1 MVLGFIL
8 YEAVDFVWHFG
19 KMTYNGSKYVYDWYY
34 EIPSADEIEIDKLK
48 LLEEKIVHLEH
59 LLEDKL
65 DEPGEDFTSFHAMTD
80 RLLGKIK
87 GPLTEDKLPSKKLW
101 PILFR

>member
-1 MVLGFIL
+1 MVLGFLL

-48 LLEEKIVHLEH
+48 QLEEKIVHLEH

-65 DEPGEDFTSFHAMTD
+65 DDNN
-80 RLLGKIK
+80 KINNRI
-87 GPLTEDKLPSKKLW
+87 S
-101 PILFR
+101 

>member
-1 MVLGFIL
+1 MVLGFLL

-65 DEPGEDFTSFHAMTD
+65 DDNN
-80 RLLGKIK
+80 KINNRI
-87 GPLTEDKLPSKKLW
+87 S
-101 PILFR
+101 

>member
-19 KMTYNGSKYVYDWYY
+19 KMSYNGSKYVYDWYY

-59 LLEDKL
+59 LLEEKFDDKL
-65 DEPGEDFTSFHAMTD
+65 M
-80 RLLGKIK
+80 LNNK
-87 GPLTEDKLPSKKLW
+87 G
-101 PILFR
+101 

>member
-1 MVLGFIL
+1 MVLGFLL

-65 DEPGEDFTSFHAMTD
+65 D
-80 RLLGKIK
+80 
-87 GPLTEDKLPSKKLW
+87 DKLMLNNKG
-101 PILFR
+101 

>member
-65 DEPGEDFTSFHAMTD
+65 DDK
-80 RLLGKIK
+80 RILNNK
-87 GPLTEDKLPSKKLW
+87 G
-101 PILFR
+101 

>member
-1 MVLGFIL
+1 MVLGFLL

-65 DEPGEDFTSFHAMTD
+65 DDNN
-80 RLLGKIK
+80 KINNI
-87 GPLTEDKLPSKKLW
+87 
-101 PILFR
+101 IL